1 VTSIQLSQACA
12 IVDAA
17 LEKARELELRPLAVT
32 VLDSGG
38 NVVVVKRE
46 DKAGVLR
53 PDIAH
58 AKAWGTI
65 GMGVGGAR
73 FSAHAKRD
81 PVFFSA
87 LAAIS
92 GGRLASSRGGALIRD
107 HDGEIIGAVGVSGD
121 RPENDEACAVFG
133 VEKAELV
140 PDTGE

>member
-1 VTSIQLSQACA
+1 MTSIPLSQASI

-17 LEKARELELRPLAVT
+17 LEKARELNLRPLAVT
-32 VLDSGG
+32 VLDAGG
-38 NVVVVKRE
+38 NLVVVKRE
-46 DKAGVLR
+46 DQAGILR

-92 GGRLASSRGGALIRD
+92 GGRLASSRGGVLIRD
-107 HDGEIIGAVGVSGD
+107 EDGEIVGAIGISGD
-121 RPENDEACAVFG
+121 RPENDETCAVFG
-133 VEKAELV
+133 VEKAGLV
-140 PDTGE
+140 PDAGE

>member
-1 VTSIQLSQACA
+1 MTSIQLSQAST

-17 LEKARELELRPLAVT
+17 LEKARELNLRPLAVT
-32 VLDSGG
+32 VLDAGG

-46 DKAGVLR
+46 DNAGILR

-58 AKAWGTI
+58 AKAWGTV
-65 GMGVGGAR
+65 GMGIGGGR

-92 GGRLASSRGGALIRD
+92 GGRLASSRGGVLIRD
-107 HDGEIIGAVGVSGD
+107 NDGEVIGAVGVSGD
-121 RPENDEACAVFG
+121 RPENDEACAAFG
-133 VEKAELV
+133 VEKAGLV
-140 PDTGE
+140 ADAGE